1 MGSSLAPILANWFFS
16 DLETESFHK
25 HQEPKMYCR
34 YVDDILCVF
43 HNDKQGKEFKGRL
56 KNLHKTMIFT
66 MEISTSN
73 QLPFLDINL
82 KKYYS
87 FLRETLKYECHD
99 GMSRATIVDEKLN

>member
-1 MGSSLAPILANWFFS
+1 
-16 DLETESFHK
+16 
-25 HQEPKMYCR
+25 
-34 YVDDILCVF
+34 
-43 HNDKQGKEFKGRL
+43 
-56 KNLHKTMIFT
+56 